1 MRKGQDRHVGL
12 SFSFPLFSCLPLKQK
27 SRGTR
32 ALHMSHSPLYEVV
45 VPGIV
50 GNLWRWCSIL
60 ELSILLRLNKH
71 FLMFHIMPAA
81 EAGVGAKLIRVNVQ
95 AFQRSTDDSL
105 GSQAGKF
112 LRWGKSTTPTHHLS
126 VVLKTTSWYLVS
138 IKAHTVG
145 WFDLKFLILRCTEPL
160 NTDSLTEG

>member
-1 MRKGQDRHVGL
+1 M
-12 SFSFPLFSCLPLKQK
+12 P
-27 SRGTR
+27 
-32 ALHMSHSPLYEVV
+32 HSPLYEVV

-112 LRWGKSTTPTHHLS
+112 LR
-126 VVLKTTSWYLVS
+126 
-138 IKAHTVG
+138 
-145 WFDLKFLILRCTEPL
+145 
-160 NTDSLTEG
+160 